1 MIKSEAQTDD
11 KIDLLISC
19 KVYFQ
24 ITRLNAVLPKAVL
37 VR

>member
-1 MIKSEAQTDD
+1 MIKSKAQIDD

-19 KVYFQ
+19 KVYCQ
-24 ITRLNAVLPKAVL
+24 VTGLNTVLPKAVL